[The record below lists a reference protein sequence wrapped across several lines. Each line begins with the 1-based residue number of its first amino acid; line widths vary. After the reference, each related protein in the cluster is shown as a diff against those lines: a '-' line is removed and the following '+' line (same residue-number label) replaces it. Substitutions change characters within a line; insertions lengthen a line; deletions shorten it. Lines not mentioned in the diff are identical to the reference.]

1 MASFGWLD
9 NPLVVFTDTE
19 EIAQYFRQLRA
30 RYPASRTTVIVLKR
44 YELWAFQLAEE
55 IQEVY
60 SQPGYP
66 KHPPNTINPLYSW
79 VLHAK
84 FKLVNRVI
92 LQQLYQ
98 TRYMAW
104 LDIGLFRAGAKKTQ
118 TIHLTVPVDFDRQ
131 RVAYD
136 QVNTLNNVTAKDVVW
151 RNMVWVGGASFLA
164 TPEVAFVYCSE
175 YRRAVRKLLD
185 MKIMSTDQQVREVM

>member
-19 EIAQYFRQLRA
+19 DIAQYCRQLRA

-79 VLHAK
+79 VMHAK
-84 FKLVNRVI
+84 FELVQRVI
-92 LQQLYQ
+92 LQQLHQ
-98 TRYMAW
+98 TRYIAW
-104 LDIGLFRAGAKKTQ
+104 LDIGLFRAEA
-118 TIHLTVPVDFDRQ
+118 
-131 RVAYD
+131 
-136 QVNTLNNVTAKDVVW
+136 
-151 RNMVWVGGASFLA
+151 
-164 TPEVAFVYCSE
+164 
-175 YRRAVRKLLD
+175 RKNHRPF
-185 MKIMSTDQQVREVM
+185 T

>member
-66 KHPPNTINPLYSW
+66 KHPPNTINPLYSCAM
-79 VLHAK
+79 HAK
-84 FKLVNRVI
+84 FELVQRVI

-98 TRYMAW
+98 TRYVAW
-104 LDIGLFRAGAKKTQ
+104 LDIGLFRAEAKKSEN
-118 TIHLTVPVDFDRQ
+118 IHLTVPVDFDRQ
-131 RVAYD
+131 RVAYSE
-136 QVNTLNNVTAKDVVW
+136 VNVFEKLTPMEIVRENK
-151 RNMVWVGGASFLA
+151 VWVGGASFLA

-185 MKIMSTDQQVREVM
+185 IKIMSTDQQVREVM